1 MTDNYSSKEMNKRE
15 RERQLTVERELVER
29 EREREKLNAPI
40 GQSVGFER
48 GRAY

>member
-1 MTDNYSSKEMNKRE
+1 MTDNYSSKEMNK

-29 EREREKLNAPI
+29 ERERERLNAPI